1 MLVVGARPNFVKMA
15 PIVRALE
22 SDGRLE
28 PWLVHTGQHY
38 DKTMS
43 DVFFNDLGLPP
54 PRTNLGVGSASQAEQ
69 TGAIMVA
76 LESLVDEVQ
85 PVSIVTVGDVTSTL
99 AAALVAAKACIPQA
113 HVESGLRSGDPTMPE
128 EVNRV
133 VTDRLADIL
142 FTHSEEANENLRRE
156 GATPERIQFVG
167 NVMID
172 SLVRLK
178 PRWQGAAREAIPDLP
193 SVYGVV
199 TLHRPSNVDDDA
211 SLQGVMQALIEIA
224 EQIPLVF
231 PVHPRTRRRL
241 AEADNGK
248 VRILEPLGY
257 LAFLDL
263 LEHARLVLTDSGG
276 IQEETTV
283 LGVPC
288 LTLRENTERQVTV
301 RLGTNRVIGADPDA
315 IVSTALAVL
324 ASPLPRASMP
334 PLWDGHAAERIA
346 PILADWICEG
356 KGLRLKA

>member
-22 SDGRLE
+22 ADTRLE

-38 DKTMS
+38 DRAMS
-43 DVFFNDLGLPP
+43 DVFFNDLGLPT

-69 TGAIMVA
+69 TGAVMVA
-76 LESLVDEVQ
+76 LETLVDEVR
-85 PVSIVTVGDVTSTL
+85 PATIVTVGDVTSTL

-113 HVESGLRSGDPTMPE
+113 HVESGLRSGDPAMPE

-142 FTHSEEANENLRRE
+142 FTHSDEANENLRRE
-156 GATPERIQFVG
+156 GTSAERIQFVG

-172 SLVRLK
+172 SLIRLK
-178 PRWQGAAREAIPDLP
+178 PRWQGVARQALPDLP
-193 SVYGVV
+193 PVYGVV
-199 TLHRPSNVDDDA
+199 TLHRPSNVDDE
-211 SLQGVMQALIEIA
+211 GALKNLMRALSKIGA
-224 EQIPLVF
+224 QLPLLF
-231 PVHPRTRRRL
+231 PVHPRTRKRL
-241 AEADNGK
+241 PGGASEN

-301 RLGTNRVIGADPDA
+301 RLGTNRIVGSDPDA
-315 IVSTALAVL
+315 IVSAALAVL
-324 ASPLPRASMP
+324 AGPHPRASMP

-346 PILADWICEG
+346 PILAEWVTAG
-356 KGLRLKA
+356 KPLRLQA

>member
-1 MLVVGARPNFVKMA
+1 MLVVGARPNFVKIA

-22 SDGRLE
+22 SEGRLE

-38 DKTMS
+38 DKGMS

-69 TGAIMVA
+69 TGAVMVA
-76 LESLVDEVQ
+76 LETLVDSVQ
-85 PVSIVTVGDVTSTL
+85 PAIIVTVGDVTSTL

-113 HVESGLRSGDPTMPE
+113 HVEAGLRSGDPTMPE

-142 FTHSEEANENLRRE
+142 FTHSEEANENLLRE
-156 GATPERIQFVG
+156 GTTPDRIQFVG

-172 SLVRLK
+172 SLVRLR
-178 PRWQGAAREAIPDLP
+178 PRWKGAARQAIPDLP
-193 SVYGVV
+193 SAYGVV

-211 SLQGVMQALIEIA
+211 SLQGLMQALNRIA
-224 EQIPLVF
+224 QRLPLLF
-231 PVHPRTRRRL
+231 PVHPRTRKRL
-241 AEADNGK
+241 TAGVNGK
-248 VRILEPLGY
+248 VRLLEPLGY

-288 LTLRENTERQVTV
+288 LTVRENTERQVTV
-301 RLGTNRVIGADPDA
+301 RLGTNRVVGADPEA
-315 IVSTALAVL
+315 IVSAALAVL
-324 ASPLPRASMP
+324 ASPLPAAAMP

-346 PILADWICEG
+346 PILANWVSED
-356 KGLRLKA
+356 KGLRLQS